1 MDLEDIML
9 SVISQTDKDKYQKT
23 NIVLSH
29 LYVKSRKTNKQMKQ
43 NRNRHR
49 YREQTSGYQKGE
61 AQGEGIKRYKL
72 LGIKKL

>member
-43 NRNRHR
+43 NKNKLMDTENKMVVVGGGMRWGRNR
-49 YREQTSGYQKGE
+49 
-61 AQGEGIKRYKL
+61 
-72 LGIKKL
+72 